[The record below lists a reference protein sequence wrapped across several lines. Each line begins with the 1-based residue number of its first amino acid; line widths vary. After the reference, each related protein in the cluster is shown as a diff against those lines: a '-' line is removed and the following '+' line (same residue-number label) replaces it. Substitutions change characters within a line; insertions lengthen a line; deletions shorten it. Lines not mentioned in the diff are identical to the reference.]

1 MSTTSDAPSG
11 ASSYDLL
18 VGRLRDTG
26 AALRTAAAALN
37 DQRAEVFAA
46 RPMTLAEAE
55 RFRTETPSTPT
66 DLVVVGDMALLAHD
80 PVVSGK
86 RAVTDLFTLYHLERV
101 GDADW
106 DVLPVA
112 PGSPGWFLADPSFG
126 RDFEELI
133 TYYADTRV
141 AALRIVDDS
150 LLMVFRIGDELGDVR
165 VLRWRLADGEAYY
178 LDAYGEVPAPV
189 PDDVEWAAVGREA
202 ISAGRDPLL
211 DLHGLVMLDLEGG
224 ELVAR
229 VPDPVSGPRVVLR
242 EPVDEPGQDIAELRV
257 RTARVGDLLVIR
269 LTPYR
274 ESHERFYVYN
284 RLTGVLTRDDGLAGG
299 VRTLPGGQGVVFPG
313 GYHLGNGEAHTFAD
327 AAAGTWM
334 FHHRLVAPN
343 GEDVLYAYS
352 DPAGRRYLLCAYNQ
366 VTKTMSNPV
375 PAAGYGRYADGTML
389 VLREAGEGS
398 RVHSVGIYTSPY
410 CDPDVYEPPV
420 PSASFFGRVGNP
432 ELVAVL
438 GECFALARDV
448 ERSGFNEAGFEA
460 ITVRCRSLLDTYAW
474 FGDPEATALAEQ
486 VRRLGKTAGQIL
498 DEFAAV
504 TAARKVAYDAVQQ
517 AAADVAAF
525 RSDAGIEL
533 RDTTAFIDR
542 LTEGSVL
549 LGRLG
554 ALAEQPYVDAAA
566 VEALRVD
573 ATALHGA
580 LAERTLEFLT
590 GDDALRPLADEIAAA
605 EAAAG
610 RAATA
615 DEAAAAGTRVDDA
628 GQRIVVLTDV
638 VGGLESADAPTKTG
652 VLAALADLLARRN
665 SAAAVVTSRVEA
677 LRTAESGAEFAAAM
691 AVLTQRAAA
700 AAASAG
706 DPAAV
711 DAALAAL
718 EAECETLDARFG
730 DVAEFGATIA
740 DKRDEIYTA
749 LTTRRDVLASARAAK
764 VDRLVGTAQRA
775 LAAVADRAAR
785 SADLD
790 AFDTFFATDSL
801 VAKVSRTAAELRELG
816 EAGRS
821 DELAVAL
828 ADARATARRV
838 VVDHAALFDAD
849 GSVRLGSQRFGVNT
863 TPFDLHLAPVASNGT
878 ESAGDGGLE
887 LRLTGTDLV
896 DPLLPDEVAAI
907 GPAATQVH
915 PSETP
920 SIPRAVFL
928 AFELQA
934 AGKAAADA
942 RAEVQ
947 GRLDDGFE
955 LGIHDADAARLLEA
969 TAAVWRS
976 PGLWIDG
983 TVRAAGAGWLLAREG
998 AERHDLDRRLSAV
1011 RALGAGRAR
1020 RRLVDELAP
1029 AIADWAAGEGLAAVD
1044 GAEAAGY
1051 LVDHGDRLAV
1061 SVEADALAARV
1072 RAWAGA
1078 SGIDLAGASL
1088 GDVAAFVGDV
1098 VPPTGNGDIPLPD
1111 ARLGEAALAVRHA
1124 ADLGTPVAAELRV
1137 TISGLLSTHP
1147 LIRSGTIVGDVDVAH
1162 TAYRRYVADGL
1173 PRFRAA
1179 ADARRQY
1186 LRTKKAELGVA
1197 GLKATPIGSFVRN
1210 ALIDDVYLP
1219 LIGANLAKQLGRDG
1233 ASQGA
1238 LMLISPPGYGKT
1250 TLVEYVAGLLGFAL
1264 VKVNGPALGQMV
1276 TSLDPAAAP
1285 DAAAAAELVKLNQA
1299 FAMGNNVVCYVDD
1312 IQHTS
1317 QELLSR
1323 FIPLC
1328 DATRRIEGVW
1338 RGQPRTFELSGRRF
1352 AMVLAGNPYTGS
1364 GERFELPDMLVNR
1377 SDVHNLGDVVA
1388 GRADLFARS
1397 YLEVAAGSNPTLAP
1411 VVVGEHSDLDVFL
1424 RATRGEPVEARA
1436 LSRPFPAADVRA
1448 ITAVLGHLVHVR
1460 DRLLLVNEA
1469 YIRSATLDDG
1479 LRGEPPF
1486 LLQGSYR
1493 NMAKLAA
1500 RIVPVMTGDEVE
1512 AVLADH
1518 YRTEAQTLADAAA
1531 WNLARL
1537 AELVDPESPAAA
1549 EAATLRARWSEERA
1563 ASNPAVA
1570 LTRALAGIEDAL
1582 RDGAGEHG

>member
-1 MSTTSDAPSG
+1 VSPSTDSPGG

-18 VGRLRDTG
+18 VGRLRETG
-26 AALRTAAAALN
+26 AALRSAAATLN
-37 DQRAEVFAA
+37 DERAEVFAA

-55 RFRTETPSTPT
+55 RFRTETPSTST
-66 DLVVVGDMALLAHD
+66 DLVVLGDVALLAHD

-86 RAVTDLFTLYHLERV
+86 RAVTDLFTLYRLERV
-101 GDADW
+101 AEADW
-106 DVLPVA
+106 NVLPIA
-112 PGSPGWFLADPSFG
+112 PGGPGWFLADPSFG

-133 TYYADTRV
+133 TYYADARV
-141 AALRIVDDS
+141 EALRIVDDS
-150 LLMVFRIGDELGDVR
+150 LLMVFRIGDLPTDVR
-165 VLRWRLADGEAYY
+165 VLRWRVADGDVLY
-178 LDAYGEVPAPV
+178 LDAYGEMPAVV
-189 PDDVEWAAVGREA
+189 PDDVEWVSAGREA
-202 ISAGRDPLL
+202 ITAGRDPVL
-211 DLHGLVMLDLEGG
+211 DLHGLVMLDLVGG

-242 EPVDEPGQDIAELRV
+242 EPIDEPGQDLAELRV

-274 ESHERFYVYN
+274 EAHERFYVYN

-313 GYHLGNGEAHTFAD
+313 GYHLGNGEAHTFVD
-327 AAAGTWM
+327 AAAGTWT
-334 FHHRLVAPN
+334 FHQRLIAPN
-343 GEDVLYAYS
+343 GEDVLYAYN
-352 DPAGRRYLLCAYNQ
+352 DPLGRRYLLCAYNQ
-366 VTKTMSNPV
+366 VTKTMANPV

-389 VLREAGEGS
+389 VLREAREGS

-410 CDPDVYEPPV
+410 CDPEVYEPPV

-448 ERSGFNEAGFEA
+448 ERPGFNEAGFEA
-460 ITVRCRSLLDTYAW
+460 ITVRCRSLLDTYGW
-474 FGDPEATALAEQ
+474 FADAEATDVVEQ

-504 TAARKVAYDAVQQ
+504 TAARKVAHEAVQQ
-517 AAADVAAF
+517 SAADVAAF
-525 RSDAGIEL
+525 RADAGLEL
-533 RDTTAFIDR
+533 RETSAFIER

-549 LGRLG
+549 LGHLG
-554 ALAEQPYVDAAA
+554 ALAEQPYVEVDEVAALRAEA
-566 VEALRVD
+566 VEM
-573 ATALHGA
+573 HGA

-605 EAAAG
+605 EADAG

-615 DEAAAAGTRVDDA
+615 DEAAAAGSRVDDV

-638 VGGLESADAPTKTG
+638 VGTLESADAPTKTG

-665 SAAAVVTSRVEA
+665 AATAAVTNRVEA

-700 AAASAG
+700 AAASAA
-706 DPAAV
+706 DPEAV
-711 DAALAAL
+711 DAALAGL

-730 DVAEFGATIA
+730 EVAEFADAVA
-740 DKRDEIYTA
+740 DKRDEVYTA
-749 LTTRRDVLASARAAK
+749 LTTRREVLASERSAK
-764 VDRLVGTAQRA
+764 VERLVAAAQRA
-775 LAAVADRAAR
+775 LAAVADRAAH
-785 SADLD
+785 SADID
-790 AFDTFFATDSL
+790 AFETFFATDSL
-801 VAKVSRTAAELRELG
+801 VAKVSRSADELRALG
-816 EAGRS
+816 EAGRA

-838 VVDHAALFDAD
+838 VVDHAALFEAD
-849 GSVRLGSQRFGVNT
+849 GSVRIGSQRFGVNT
-863 TPFDLHLAPVASNGT
+863 TPFDLHLAPTA
-878 ESAGDGGLE
+878 DGPGLE
-887 LRLTGTDLV
+887 LRLTGTNLV
-896 DPLLPDEVAAI
+896 DPVPADEVAAI
-907 GPAATQVH
+907 GPAATQIY

-920 SIPRAVFL
+920 TMPRAVFL
-928 AFELQA
+928 AFELHA
-934 AGKAAADA
+934 AGKGAADA

-955 LGIHDADAARLLEA
+955 LGIHDADATRLLKA
-969 TAAVWRS
+969 TEAVWRS

-983 TVRAAGAGWLLAREG
+983 SVRAAGAGWLLAQQG
-998 AERHDLDRRLSAV
+998 AARRDLDRRLAAV
-1011 RALGAGRAR
+1011 RALESERTGSTAGRAR
-1020 RRLVDELAP
+1020 GRLVGEIAP
-1029 AIADWAAGEGLAAVD
+1029 VISEWAAAEGLGPVAGV
-1044 GAEAAGY
+1044 EAAGY
-1051 LVDHGDRLAV
+1051 LVDHSDRLAV
-1061 SVEADALAARV
+1061 SVAADTLASHV
-1072 RAWAGA
+1072 RTWASRAGL
-1078 SGIDLAGASL
+1078 DLAGASL
-1088 GDVAAFVGDV
+1088 GEVAAYAGDVAPAAADGDL
-1098 VPPTGNGDIPLPD
+1098 PPADV
-1111 ARLGEAALAVRHA
+1111 RLAEAALAVRHA
-1124 ADLGTPVAAELRV
+1124 ADLGAPVAADLRV
-1137 TISGLLSTHP
+1137 TVSGMLSTHP
-1147 LIRSGTIVGDVDVAH
+1147 QIRSGTFLADVDVAH
-1162 TAYRRYVADGL
+1162 TAYRRYATDGL
-1173 PRFRAA
+1173 PQFRAA
-1179 ADARRQY
+1179 AKARRSY
-1186 LRTKKAELGVA
+1186 LRTKRGELGVD
-1197 GLKATPIGSFVRN
+1197 GLKASPIGSFVRN

-1250 TLVEYVAGLLGFAL
+1250 TLVEYVVGLLGFAL
-1264 VKVNGPALGQMV
+1264 VKVNGPALGQGV

-1299 FAMGNNVVCYVDD
+1299 FAMGNNVVCYLDD

-1328 DATRRIEGVW
+1328 DATRQIEGVW
-1338 RGQPRTFELSGRRF
+1338 RGEPRTYELSGRRF

-1411 VVVGEHSDLDVFL
+1411 VVLGDRSDLDVFL
-1424 RATRGEPVEARA
+1424 RATQGEPVEARA

-1448 ITAVLGHLVHVR
+1448 ITAVLGHLVTVR
-1460 DRLLLVNEA
+1460 DRLLRVNQA

-1493 NMAKLAA
+1493 NMAKLAS
-1500 RIVPVMTGDEVE
+1500 RIVPAMTSDEVE

-1537 AELVDPESPAAA
+1537 AELIDPASPAAA

-1563 ASNPAVA
+1563 AANPALAV
-1570 LTRALAGIEDAL
+1570 TRALTGIEDAL
-1582 RDGAGEHG
+1582 RDGAGAGA